1 MELAHLVLGEEGLD
15 GGPGL
20 GLGSIGQQIHD
31 DGTLLDG
38 LINVEQVLAGHPAI
52 LLSLL
57 P

>member
-1 MELAHLVLGEEGLD
+1 MKIAHLLLGEEGLD

-20 GLGSIGQQIHD
+20 RLGSIGKQVHD

-38 LINVEQVLAGHPAI
+38 LINVEQVLAGDPAI
-52 LLSLL
+52 LLGLL

>member
-1 MELAHLVLGEEGLD
+1 MKLADLVLSEEGLD

-20 GLGSIGQQIHD
+20 GLSSIGKKVHD
-31 DGTLLDG
+31 NGTLLDG
-38 LINVEQVLAGHPAI
+38 LVDVEQVLARDPAI

>member
-1 MELAHLVLGEEGLD
+1 MKLADLVLGEEGLD

-20 GLGSIGQQIHD
+20 GLGGIGKKVHD

-38 LINVEQVLAGHPAI
+38 LVDVEQVLARYPAI

>member
-1 MELAHLVLGEEGLD
+1 MKLANLVLGEEGLD

-20 GLGSIGQQIHD
+20 GLGSIGKKVHD

-38 LINVEQVLAGHPAI
+38 LVDVEQVLARDPAI